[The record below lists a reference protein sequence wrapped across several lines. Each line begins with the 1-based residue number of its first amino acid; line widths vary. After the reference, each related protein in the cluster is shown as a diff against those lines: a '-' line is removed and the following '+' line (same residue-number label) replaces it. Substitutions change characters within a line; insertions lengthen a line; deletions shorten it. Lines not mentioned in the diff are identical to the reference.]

1 MEICICIIF
10 QVYVKCLSQKLLC
23 KGDEMRADG
32 CGELTRNWQMVGRR
46 HKYSQSWQLKGW

>member
-1 MEICICIIF
+1 MYNFSSIC
-10 QVYVKCLSQKLLC
+10 QKLLC